1 MAGQINKIQLALD
14 NRRHYLMKKVLLA
27 LSILPLA
34 VYAQT
39 SSDTTHRLR
48 EVVIQAYP
56 GKQFSLLQVPTS
68 STVLT
73 TRQLQL
79 QQGVTL
85 LPALNTVP
93 GVRMEERSPGSYR
106 LSLRGSLL
114 RSPFGIR
121 NVKLYMDEIPLTD
134 AGGNSY
140 LNLADPGSFQG
151 IEILKGPDGSQFG
164 ANSGGVVLL
173 HPAGTLP
180 DSSRLRADVQGGSYG
195 LFREQL
201 GWQQQWGNYKLNI
214 YEAVH
219 HSDGYRDNSA
229 MKRYYVQTAQEWQ
242 YNPHNQLKLIAFYS
256 DLDYRTPGGLTLAQA
271 DADPKGARP
280 ATATLPGAI
289 TQKAGIR
296 NKTAFGGLVH
306 TSQLATHWQHV
317 ITVYGSNTHFENPF
331 ITNFEA
337 RDENTFGARTY
348 IALQDQT
355 LGNTNMQLDWTTG
368 IEWQQTGSDIDNYGN
383 RAGVR
388 DTLQAASDITA
399 RQYFYFTGVTL
410 RPGKQWVA
418 EAAVSVNYYRY
429 RFNDVA
435 AGMDGKKKF
444 TAELMPRFSL
454 SYLIT
459 PGLAARA
466 TVSRGYS
473 PPSIAEVR
481 ASDNII
487 NTALQA
493 ETGWNY
499 ETGLR
504 FNSRNNRFQA
514 DAAVFYYELQD
525 AIVRKLHDNGTEFF
539 TNAGGTHQTG
549 VEFQGSTWLQSP
561 RAQGFTRGI
570 QLMGSYTYSHFVF
583 SNYNNAGKDF
593 SGNALTGV
601 PKNIATASLLVEFPA
616 RVSLYG
622 QYTYTDR
629 LPLDDANTA
638 FAKEYHLVL
647 AKLNW
652 GVNKWLALYAGA
664 DNILDQRYSSGND
677 LNAVGNRY
685 YNPAPGRNFYG
696 GVRVTL

>member
-1 MAGQINKIQLALD
+1 
-14 NRRHYLMKKVLLA
+14 MKNVLLA

-34 VYAQT
+34 TYAQ
-39 SSDTTHRLR
+39 SYSDTTHNLQ

-73 TRQLQL
+73 ARQLQL

-121 NVKLYMDEIPLTD
+121 NVKLYLGGIPLTD

-140 LNLADPGSFQG
+140 LNLSDPGSFQG
-151 IEILKGPDGSQFG
+151 IEVLKGPDGSQFG
-164 ANSGGVVLL
+164 ANSGGVILL
-173 HPAGTLP
+173 HPAGTLA
-180 DSSRLRADVQGGSYG
+180 DSSHLRTDVQGGSYG
-195 LFREQL
+195 LFRQQV
-201 GWQQQWGNYKLNI
+201 GWQQQWGNYKMNI
-214 YEAVH
+214 YEATH
-219 HSDGYRDNSA
+219 RSDGYRDNSA
-229 MKRYYVQTAQEWQ
+229 MKRYYLQTAQQWQ
-242 YNPHNQLKLIAFYS
+242 YNSSNQLKLIAFYS
-256 DLDYRTPGGLTLAQA
+256 DLDYRTPGGLTEVQA
-271 DADPKGARP
+271 AANPKAARP
-280 ATATLPGAI
+280 ATATLPGAV
-289 TQKAGIR
+289 TQNAGIR
-296 NKTAFGGLVH
+296 NKTALGGLIH
-306 TSQLATHWQHV
+306 TSQLAEHWQHV
-317 ITVYGSNTHFENPF
+317 IAIYGSNTHFENPF
-331 ITNFEA
+331 ITNYEA
-337 RDENTFGARTY
+337 RDENTAGARTY
-348 IALQDQT
+348 IALQDQP
-355 LGNTNMQLDWTTG
+355 LGNSGMRLDWTTG
-368 IEWQQTGSDIDNYGN
+368 MEWQQTKSDIDNYGN

-388 DTLQAASDITA
+388 DTLQAASNITA

-410 RPGKQWVA
+410 RPGKKWVA

-435 AGMDGKKKF
+435 ANVDGKKKF

-454 SYLIT
+454 SYLIS
-459 PGLAARA
+459 PSLAARA
-466 TVSRGYS
+466 TISRGYS

-487 NTALQA
+487 NTTLQA

-504 FNSRNNRFQA
+504 LNTRDNRFQA

-525 AIVRKLHDNGTEFF
+525 AIVRKLHDDGTEFF
-539 TNAGGTHQTG
+539 VNAGGTHQTG
-549 VEFQGSTWLQSP
+549 VEFQGSAWLQSP
-561 RAQGFTRGI
+561 RAAGFTRGI
-570 QLMGSYTYSHFVF
+570 QLQGSYTYSHFLF
-583 SNYNNAGKDF
+583 SNYNSAGKDF

-601 PKNIATASLLVEFPA
+601 PENIATASLLVAFPA

-629 LPLDDANTA
+629 LPLDDANTT
-638 FAKEYHLVL
+638 FAKAYHLVL

-652 GVNKWLALYAGA
+652 GVNKWLSVYAGA
-664 DNILDQRYSSGND
+664 DNLLDNYYSLGND
-677 LNAVGNRY
+677 LNAVGARY
-685 YNPAPGRNFYG
+685 YNPAPGRNYYG
-696 GVRVTL
+696 GLRVTL

>member
-1 MAGQINKIQLALD
+1 
-14 NRRHYLMKKVLLA
+14 MKKLLLA
-27 LSILPLA
+27 LGIFPLA
-34 VYAQT
+34 TYAQ
-39 SSDTTHRLR
+39 SYSDTTHRLR

-56 GKQFSLLQVPTS
+56 GKQFTLLQVPTS

-73 TRQLQL
+73 SRQLSL

-85 LPALNTVP
+85 VPAMNTVP

-121 NVKLYMDEIPLTD
+121 NVKIYLDEIPLTD

-140 LNLADPGSFQG
+140 LNLSDPGSFQG
-151 IEILKGPDGSQFG
+151 IEVLKGPDGSQFG
-164 ANSGGVVLL
+164 ANSGGVILL

-180 DSSRLRADVQGGSYG
+180 DSSRLRADIQGGSYG
-195 LFREQL
+195 LFREQV
-201 GWQQQWGNYKLNI
+201 GWQHQWGNYKVNV
-214 YEAVH
+214 YQAVH
-219 HSDGYRDNSA
+219 RSDGYRDNSA
-229 MKRYYVQTAQEWQ
+229 MQRYYIQTAQQWQ
-242 YNPHNQLKLIAFYS
+242 YNAHNQLKLIAFYS
-256 DLDYRTPGGLTLAQA
+256 DLDYRTPGGLTAAQMNA
-271 DADPKGARP
+271 NPKAARP
-280 ATATLPGAI
+280 ATPALPGAI

-306 TSQLATHWQHV
+306 TSQLSEHWQHV
-317 ITVYGSNTHFENPF
+317 ISVYGSNTHFENPF
-331 ITNFEA
+331 ITNYEA
-337 RDENTFGARTY
+337 RDENTAGARTY
-348 IALQDQT
+348 IALQDQP
-355 LGNTNMQLDWTTG
+355 LGNSGMRLDWTTG
-368 IEWQQTGSDIDNYGN
+368 LEWQQTTSDIDNYGN

-399 RQYFYFTGVTL
+399 RQYFYFTGLTL

-429 RFNDVA
+429 HFNDVA
-435 AGMDGKKKF
+435 AGVDGKKKF

-459 PGLAARA
+459 PALAARA

-487 NTALQA
+487 NTGLQA

-504 FNSRNNRFQA
+504 LNSRNSRFMA
-514 DAAVFYYELQD
+514 DAAVFYYKLQD

-539 TNAGGTHQTG
+539 TNAGGTNQTG
-549 VEFQGSTWLQSP
+549 VEFQGSAWLQMP
-561 RAQGFTRGI
+561 RREGFLRGI
-570 QLMGSYTYSHFVF
+570 QLQESFTYSHFRF
-583 SNYNNAGKDF
+583 SNYNSAGKDF

-601 PKNIATASLLVEFPA
+601 PKTVVTSSLLIELPA

-622 QYTYTDR
+622 QYNFVDR

-638 FAKEYHLVL
+638 FANEYHLVQ
-647 AKLNW
+647 AKVNW
-652 GVNKWLALYAGA
+652 GVNKWLAVYAGA
-664 DNILDQRYSSGND
+664 DNLLNQRYNLGND
-677 LNAVGNRY
+677 LNAVGARY
-685 YNPAPGRNFYG
+685 YNPAPDRNYYG

>member
-1 MAGQINKIQLALD
+1 
-14 NRRHYLMKKVLLA
+14 MKKVLLA
-27 LSILPLA
+27 LSLLPVA
-34 VYAQT
+34 TFAQST
-39 SSDTTHRLR
+39 ADTTHNLQ

-56 GKQFSLLQVPTS
+56 GKQFTLLQVPTS

-73 TRQLQL
+73 ARQLQL

-121 NVKLYMDEIPLTD
+121 NVKLYLDEIPLTD

-140 LNLADPGSFQG
+140 LNLSDPGSFQG
-151 IEILKGPDGSQFG
+151 IEVLKGPDGSQFG

-173 HPAGTLP
+173 HPAGSLP
-180 DSSRLRADVQGGSYG
+180 GANRLHADVQGGSYG

-201 GWQQQWGNYKLNI
+201 GWQQQWGKYKMNV
-214 YEAVH
+214 YEGVQR
-219 HSDGYRDNSA
+219 SDGYRSNSA
-229 MKRYYVQTAQEWQ
+229 LKRYFVQTNQQWQ

-256 DLDYRTPGGLTLAQA
+256 DLDYRTPGGLNATQVK
-271 DADPKGARP
+271 ADPTGSRP
-280 ATATLPGAI
+280 PTNTLPGAVQ
-289 TQKAGIR
+289 QKAGIR

-306 TSQLATHWQHV
+306 TSQFAEHWQHV
-317 ITVYGSNTHFENPF
+317 ITIFGSNTHFENPF
-331 ITNFEA
+331 ITNYEA
-337 RDENTFGARTY
+337 RDENTFGGRTY
-348 IALQDQT
+348 IALQNQP
-355 LGNTNMQLDWTTG
+355 LGNSGVRLDWTTG
-368 IEWQQTGSDIDNYGN
+368 IEWQQTKSDIDNYGN
-383 RAGVR
+383 RGGVR
-388 DTLQAASDITA
+388 DTLQAASNITA

-429 RFNDVA
+429 LFNDVA
-435 AGMDGKKKF
+435 ANIDGKKKF
-444 TAELMPRFSL
+444 SAELMPRFSL

-459 PGLAARA
+459 PALAARA

-499 ETGLR
+499 EAGLR
-504 FNSRNNRFQA
+504 LQSRNNRFQA
-514 DAAVFYYELQD
+514 DAAAFYYKLQD
-525 AIVRKLHDNGTEFF
+525 AIVRKLHDDGTEFF
-539 TNAGGTHQTG
+539 NNAGGTDQKG
-549 VEFQGSTWLQSP
+549 IELQASAWLQSP

-570 QLMGSYTYSHFVF
+570 QLQGSYTYSHFRF
-583 SNYNNAGKDF
+583 SDYISAGKDY
-593 SGNALTGV
+593 SGSSLTGV
-601 PKNIATASLLVEFPA
+601 PKNVATGSLLIEFAA
-616 RVSLYG
+616 RLSLYT

-629 LPLDDANTA
+629 LPLDDANTT
-638 FAKEYHLVL
+638 FARPYHLVQ

-652 GVNKWLALYAGA
+652 GATKRLALYAGA
-664 DNILDQRYSSGND
+664 DNILGQNYSLGND
-677 LNAVGNRY
+677 LNAVGGRY
-685 YNPAPGRNFYG
+685 YNPAPGRNYYG

>member
-1 MAGQINKIQLALD
+1 
-14 NRRHYLMKKVLLA
+14 MKKLLLA
-27 LSILPLA
+27 LGIFPLA
-34 VYAQT
+34 TYAQ
-39 SSDTTHRLR
+39 SYSDTTHRLR

-56 GKQFSLLQVPTS
+56 GKQFTLLQVPTS

-73 TRQLQL
+73 SRQLAL

-85 LPALNTVP
+85 LPAMNTVP

-121 NVKLYMDEIPLTD
+121 NVKIYLDEIPLTD

-140 LNLADPGSFQG
+140 LNLSDPGSFQG
-151 IEILKGPDGSQFG
+151 IEVLKGPDGSQFG
-164 ANSGGVVLL
+164 ANSGGVILL

-180 DSSRLRADVQGGSYG
+180 DSSRLHADIQGGSYG
-195 LFREQL
+195 LFREQV
-201 GWQQQWGNYKLNI
+201 GWQHQWGNYQLNV
-214 YEAVH
+214 YQAVH
-219 HSDGYRDNSA
+219 RSDGYRDNSA
-229 MKRYYVQTAQEWQ
+229 MQRYYIQTAQQWQ
-242 YNPHNQLKLIAFYS
+242 YNAHNQLKLLAFYS
-256 DLDYRTPGGLTLAQA
+256 DLDYRTPGGLTAAQM
-271 DADPKGARP
+271 DANPKAARP
-280 ATATLPGAI
+280 ATPALPGAI

-306 TSQLATHWQHV
+306 TSQLSEHWQHV
-317 ITVYGSNTHFENPF
+317 ISVYGSNTHFENPF
-331 ITNFEA
+331 ITNYEA
-337 RDENTFGARTY
+337 RDENTAGARTY
-348 IALQDQT
+348 IALQDQP
-355 LGNTNMQLDWTTG
+355 LGNSGMRLDWTTG
-368 IEWQQTGSDIDNYGN
+368 LEWQQTTSDIDNYGN

-399 RQYFYFTGVTL
+399 RQYFYFTGLTL

-429 RFNDVA
+429 HFNDVA
-435 AGMDGKKKF
+435 AGVDGKKKF

-459 PGLAARA
+459 PALAARA

-487 NTALQA
+487 NTGLQA

-504 FNSRNNRFQA
+504 LNSRNNRFMA
-514 DAAVFYYELQD
+514 DAAVFYYKLQD

-539 TNAGGTHQTG
+539 TNAGGTNQTG
-549 VEFQGSTWLQSP
+549 VEFQGSAWLQMP
-561 RAQGFTRGI
+561 RREGFLRGI
-570 QLMGSYTYSHFVF
+570 QLQESFTYSHFRF
-583 SNYNNAGKDF
+583 SNYNSAGKDF

-601 PKNIATASLLVEFPA
+601 PKTVVTSSLLIELPA

-622 QYTYTDR
+622 QYNFVDR

-638 FAKEYHLVL
+638 FANEYHLVQ
-647 AKLNW
+647 AKVNW
-652 GVNKWLALYAGA
+652 GVNKWLAVYAGA
-664 DNILDQRYSSGND
+664 DNLLNQRYNLGND
-677 LNAVGNRY
+677 LNAVGARY
-685 YNPAPGRNFYG
+685 YNPAPDRNYYG

>member
-1 MAGQINKIQLALD
+1 
-14 NRRHYLMKKVLLA
+14 MKKILLVLC
-27 LSILPLA
+27 IFPM
-34 VYAQT
+34 VTHAQ
-39 SSDTTHRLR
+39 SSGDTTRNLN

-56 GKQFSLLQVPTS
+56 GKQFTLLQVPTTS
-68 STVLT
+68 AVLT
-73 TRQLQL
+73 ARQLQL
-79 QQGVTL
+79 QQGTTL

-114 RSPFGIR
+114 RSPFGVR
-121 NVKLYMDEIPLTD
+121 NVKIYLDDIPLTD

-140 LNLADPGSFQG
+140 LNLSDPGSFQG

-164 ANSGGVVLL
+164 ANSGGVVIL

-180 DSSRLRADVQGGSYG
+180 DTSHLKADIQGGSYG

-219 HSDGYRDNSA
+219 RSDGYRENSA

-242 YNPHNQLKLIAFYS
+242 YNPRNQLRLIAFYS
-256 DLDYRTPGGLTLAQA
+256 DLDYRTPGGLTAAQA
-271 DADPKGARP
+271 EANPRASRP
-280 ATATLPGAI
+280 ATPVLPGAI
-289 TQKAGIR
+289 AQHAGIR

-306 TSQLATHWQHV
+306 SSQLSAHWWHV
-317 ITVYGSNTHFENPF
+317 ITIFGSNTHFENPF

-337 RDENTFGARTY
+337 RDENTFGGRTY
-348 IALQDQT
+348 FTLADKT
-355 LGNTNMQLDWTTG
+355 LGNSSLRLDWTTG
-368 IEWQQTGSDIDNYGN
+368 AEWQQTGSDIDNYGN
-383 RAGVR
+383 RNGVR

-410 RPGKQWVA
+410 RPGKRWVA
-418 EAAVSVNYYRY
+418 EAAVSLNYYRY

-435 AGMDGKKKF
+435 AGSDGNKKF
-444 TAELMPRFSL
+444 SAQLMPRFSL
-454 SYLIT
+454 SYVIT
-459 PGLAARA
+459 PDLSARA

-487 NTALQA
+487 NTTLQA

-504 FNSRNNRFQA
+504 FNSRRNRFQA
-514 DAAVFYYELQD
+514 DAALFYYKLQD
-525 AIVRKLHDNGTEFF
+525 AIVRKLHDDGTEFF
-539 TNAGGTHQTG
+539 NNAGGTNQLG
-549 VEFQGSTWLQSP
+549 IEFQGSAWVLSP
-561 RAQGFTRGI
+561 RVQGVIRGI
-570 QLMGSYTYSHFVF
+570 QLLGSYTYSHFRF
-583 SNYNNAGKDF
+583 SNYISAGKDL
-593 SGNALTGV
+593 SGNILTGV
-601 PKNIATASLLVEFPA
+601 PKNIATGSLHVTFPA
-616 RVSLYG
+616 HISLYT
-622 QYTYTDR
+622 QYTYTDK

-638 FAKEYHLVL
+638 FAKEYHLL
-647 AKLNW
+647 QLKINA
-652 GVNKWLALYAGA
+652 GISKWLSVYAGT
-664 DNILDQRYSSGND
+664 DNLLDERYSLGND
-677 LNAVGNRY
+677 LNAVGARY
-685 YNPAPGRNFYG
+685 YNPAPGRNYYG